1 MGASKRMYVWY
12 ELPSLRDYSAG
23 IMAVIAS
30 SKEQAIK
37 LAADEF
43 AGRLSS
49 TTTAAQLERRTKFLA
64 ELMAHEP
71 EVIATGA
78 AYRMGGS

>member
-1 MGASKRMYVWY
+1 MYVWY
-12 ELPSLRDYSAG
+12 ELPSLRDYSDG

-43 AGRLSS
+43 TGKAGKAY
-49 TTTAAQLERRTKFLA
+49 TEAQLERRTKFLA

-71 EVIATGA
+71 EVISTGA

>member
-1 MGASKRMYVWY
+1 MASKRMYVWY
-12 ELPSLRDYSAG
+12 ELPSLRDYSDG

-30 SKEQAIK
+30 SKDQAIA

-43 AGRLSS
+43 TGRVGKN
-49 TTTAAQLERRTKFLA
+49 TNAAQLERRTKFLG
-64 ELMAHEP
+64 ELMAHDP
-71 EVIATGA
+71 EVISTGA